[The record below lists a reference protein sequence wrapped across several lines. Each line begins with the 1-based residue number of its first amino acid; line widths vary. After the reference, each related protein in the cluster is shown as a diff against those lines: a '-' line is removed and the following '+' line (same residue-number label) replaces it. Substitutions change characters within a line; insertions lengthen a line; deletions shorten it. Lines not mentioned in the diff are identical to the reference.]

1 MSAEHQGISSAEL
14 MASGAMGSGAGGG
27 AGAGH
32 GSAMPANGHFFGNNM
47 DSSVAPVSGSLEL
60 GSSENFDPK
69 LPAALGENAF
79 FDVAGESMDPFK
91 VGHNFNVEKL
101 GVGDVGAGNISA
113 ATNAVPNIQFLR
125 SDMGAGAGAGA
136 QH

>member
-1 MSAEHQGISSAEL
+1 MAEHEGISSAQL
-14 MASGAMGSGAGGG
+14 MASGAMGSGVGGG

-32 GSAMPANGHFFGNNM
+32 ASAMPANGHFFGNNM
-47 DSSVAPVSGSLEL
+47 DSSVAPVSGIEL